1 VASLGATSST
11 PFERRFS
18 SMRTEPE
25 HIAGLAGAV
34 DLESP
39 QNNSLGG
46 GDLSYESFVF
56 LKTGRSDT

>member
-1 VASLGATSST
+1 
-11 PFERRFS
+11 
-18 SMRTEPE
+18 MRTEPE

-56 LKTGRSDT
+56 LKIGRSDT